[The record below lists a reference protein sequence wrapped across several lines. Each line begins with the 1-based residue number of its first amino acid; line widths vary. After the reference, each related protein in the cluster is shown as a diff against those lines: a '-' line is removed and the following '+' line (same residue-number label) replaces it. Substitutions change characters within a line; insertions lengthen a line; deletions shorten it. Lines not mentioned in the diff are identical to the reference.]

1 MKKII
6 KQRNLLF
13 SYNFN
18 KLLFDNACFIIYNEI
33 VVIIMEYLKEV
44 TIKDIE
50 TLIELNIKT
59 WKETYKN
66 ILPVSF
72 LESLHKNK
80 KELIKE
86 EEERFIDDKLD
97 GTRKYLFIL
106 DEESVGYLIISR
118 CDIEEYNGLGE
129 INALYLTKKVQ
140 NKGYGKKILEKALK
154 ELKSM
159 GFMEVIIGCI
169 NESSSNK
176 FFLSHGAKYL
186 CQRKRYIMDLEVSE
200 NIYLYEL

>member
-1 MKKII
+1 
-6 KQRNLLF
+6 
-13 SYNFN
+13 
-18 KLLFDNACFIIYNEI
+18 
-33 VVIIMEYLKEV
+33 MEYLKEV
-44 TIKDIE
+44 TINDIE
-50 TLIELNIKT
+50 TLVELNINI
-59 WKETYKN
+59 WKETYEK
-66 ILPVSF
+66 ILPNPF
-72 LESLHKNK
+72 LESLKKNK
-80 KELIKE
+80 NALVKE

-97 GTRKYLFIL
+97 GTRKYLLIID
-106 DEESVGYLIISR
+106 DEAVGYLIIGR

-186 CQRKRYIMDLEVSE
+186 CQRKRYIMDLEILE
-200 NIYLYEL
+200 NLYLYEL